1 MLNPL
6 SFLKHPVLLSLYFI
20 ATSAHA
26 QTYSSAASDSLGGA
40 GRASVEASDVNYL
53 NPAAL
58 VHIRGRNIYSTF
70 NTKDLSVG
78 LSEASDQ
85 VVIPAS
91 ISYFQKKYDEFPTQ
105 EVQVQEFRMSVADFV
120 VQRFS
125 MGLTGNINTTKI
137 NGESYN
143 QTNGTLGFFFTPKET
158 MGLAAV
164 FYNVFAPKNN
174 VPEAYRL
181 RPQMGF
187 GFHTIYKEFI
197 KLRADLLSAP
207 DDNFGNAKY
216 MAGFETL
223 LNEWCALRFG
233 YQNDIL
239 AAQELL
245 TTGIGFAGPRFTLN
259 YGHQGNLKGRDFD
272 RHAIDF
278 IISF

>member
-58 VHIRGRNIYSTF
+58 VHIKGRNIYSTL
-70 NTKDLSVG
+70 NVKDLSVG

-91 ISYFQKKYDEFPTQ
+91 ISYFQKKFDETPTLD
-105 EVQVQEFRMSVADFV
+105 VQVQEFRLSVADFV

-125 MGLTGNINTTKI
+125 MGLTGNMNTTKI
-137 NGESYN
+137 NGSNYN
-143 QTNGTLGFFFTPKET
+143 QTNGTLGFFFTPTET
-158 MGLAAV
+158 MGIGAV
-164 FYNVFAPKNN
+164 FYNVFEPKDN
-174 VPEAYRL
+174 VPLAYRL
-181 RPQMGF
+181 RSQMGF
-187 GFHTIYKEFI
+187 GFHKIYKEFI
-197 KLRADLLSAP
+197 KLRADILTAP
-207 DDNFGNAKY
+207 DNSFGRSKY

-223 LNEWCALRFG
+223 LNEWCSFRLG

-239 AAQELL
+239 ASQELL
-245 TTGIGFAGPRFTLN
+245 TAGVGFAGPRFTLN